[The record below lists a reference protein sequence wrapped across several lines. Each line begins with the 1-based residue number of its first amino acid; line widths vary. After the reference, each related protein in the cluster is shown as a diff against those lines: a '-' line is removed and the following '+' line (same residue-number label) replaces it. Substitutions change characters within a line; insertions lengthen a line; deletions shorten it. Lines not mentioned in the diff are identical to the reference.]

1 MEADRF
7 MRERILAMV
16 PQRHPF
22 RFIED
27 ILELDEKH
35 IVGVYRFRSDEYFY
49 RGHFPGFPVTPGVI
63 LIETMAQTGVVA
75 FGFYLN
81 LLRGKGE
88 KPIDDPVTLFTLA
101 EAVEFTDMVHPGDL
115 VMVTGRKVYFR
126 GNQIKVDCVMT
137 RSDGKEVCSG
147 VLAGKGVPR
156 LELKISAASCGESSI
171 LKRNKPYLSCSLTPR
186 QAAGNELAGGFIGKQ
201 KPHSVLPMTDR
212 TAEGAGS

>member
-7 MRERILAMV
+7 MRERILTMV

-35 IVGVYRFRSDEYFY
+35 IMGVYRFRNDEYFY
-49 RGHFPGFPVTPGVI
+49 RGHFPGLPVTPGVI

-75 FGFYLN
+75 FGLYLN

-88 KPIDDPVTLFTLA
+88 KQIDDPVTLFTLA
-101 EAVEFTDMVHPGDL
+101 EMVEFTDMVRPGDL

-126 GNQIKVDCVMT
+126 GNQIKVDCSMK
-137 RSDGKEVCSG
+137 RPDGREVCSG
-147 VLAGKGVPR
+147 VLAGKGIPR
-156 LELKISAASCGESSI
+156 AQF
-171 LKRNKPYLSCSLTPR
+171 T
-186 QAAGNELAGGFIGKQ
+186 GKQ
-201 KPHSVLPMTDR
+201 EPHSVLPTAGR

>member
-7 MRERILAMV
+7 MRERVLEMV
-16 PQRHPF
+16 PQQYPF

-35 IVGVYRFRSDEYFY
+35 IVGVYRFRDDEYFY
-49 RGHFPGFPVTPGVI
+49 RGHFPGLPVTPGVI

-75 FGFYLN
+75 FGLYLN

-88 KPIDDPVTLFTLA
+88 KQIDDPVTLFTFA
-101 EAVEFTDMVHPGDL
+101 ETVEFTDMVRPGDL

-137 RSDGKEVCSG
+137 RSDGREVCSG

-156 LELKISAASCGESSI
+156 AQFTG
-171 LKRNKPYLSCSLTPR
+171 KR
-186 QAAGNELAGGFIGKQ
+186 E
-201 KPHSVLPMTDR
+201 PHSVLPTAGR